1 MWLQIE
7 RPPSSALIV
16 AWRATREADSGS
28 ACHPLIDAIL
38 TRTVLPR
45 ISQVDPARDDRRP
58 HNVCYQGGRSRPVV
72 RVLVC

>member
-7 RPPSSALIV
+7 RPPSSALFV
-16 AWRATREADSGS
+16 TWRTTREADSGS

-45 ISQVDPARDDRRP
+45 ISQVDPARDDRRART
-58 HNVCYQGGRSRPVV
+58 VGYQGGRSRPVV